1 MRFSY
6 FCKVSNWFGNKRIRY
21 KKNIGKAQEEANL
34 YAAKIAAAIHAQSSG
49 GPSGGPSQSNPASA
63 SSSASSGGTLEPS
76 SPVSL
81 APAAVSTPRY
91 NPNGPTSALPTGST
105 QMGQSVFGAQM
116 QAQTYGGYAAGP
128 AQASWP
134 AAATSN
140 AYPTAASCFNPYSYG
155 VFGMAMGVGG
165 APNAQLASPHTPGS
179 GSSASANH

>member
-1 MRFSY
+1 MQ
-6 FCKVSNWFGNKRIRY
+6 VSNWFGNKRIRY

-49 GPSGGPSQSNPASA
+49 GPSGGGPSQSNPASA
-63 SSSASSGGTLEPS
+63 SSSASSGGTLEPT

-81 APAAVSTPRY
+81 TPAAVSTPRY
-91 NPNGPTSALPTGST
+91 NASGAPTSALQTAS

-116 QAQTYGGYAAGP
+116 QQQTYGGYAQGP
-128 AQASWP
+128 AQNAWP
-134 AAATSN
+134 SAVTSN
-140 AYPTAASCFNPYSYG
+140 AYQSAASGFNPYSYG
-155 VFGMAMGVGG
+155 VFGMAMGVGGG